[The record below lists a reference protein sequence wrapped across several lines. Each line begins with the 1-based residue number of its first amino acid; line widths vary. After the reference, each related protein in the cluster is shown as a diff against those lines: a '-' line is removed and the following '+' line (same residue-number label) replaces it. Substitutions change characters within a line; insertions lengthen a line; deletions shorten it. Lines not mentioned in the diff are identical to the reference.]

1 MGLGERI
8 KMNMEKNVVD
18 ARIDELHSLINLY
31 SHEMPDIIKEYVQKR
46 ISELESIRVESRDSI
61 LTSVIRS
68 HKSICAA
75 KNMDEKAAY
84 GQDPAVY
91 YSLGICGEA
100 GELANN
106 VVKSLRNGW
115 DRERILEAV
124 KGELPDVIIY
134 SYVLAYVLDIDL
146 TELVNEK
153 VEIVINRANSG
164 YYGGEI
170 KAS

>member
-1 MGLGERI
+1 MLIEER
-8 KMNMEKNVVD
+8 NVVQ
-18 ARIDELHSLINLY
+18 ARVDELDRLMNQI
-31 SHEMPDIIKEYVQKR
+31 PDGGLPETVRSYLLARKK
-46 ISELESIRVESRDSI
+46 ELEDLGVQSQDPI

-68 HKSICAA
+68 HKAICAA
-75 KNMDEKAAY
+75 KNMEEKAAY

-115 DRERILEAV
+115 DRVRILEAV

-134 SYVLAYVLDIDL
+134 SYILAYVLDIDL
-146 TELVNEK
+146 TKLVNEK
-153 VEIVINRANSG
+153 VEIVIKRANAG

-170 KAS
+170 GKS

>member
-1 MGLGERI
+1 
-8 KMNMEKNVVD
+8 MNNTEEKNAVEARISELKLLADQFSESKKVVSYIND
-18 ARIDELHSLINLY
+18 RIDEL
-31 SHEMPDIIKEYVQKR
+31 KR
-46 ISELESIRVESRDSI
+46 ISEMSNDPIM
-61 LTSVIRS
+61 TSVIRS
-68 HKSICAA
+68 HKAICTA

-115 DRERILEAV
+115 NRDKVLEAV
-124 KGELPDVIIY
+124 KGELPDVLIY

-146 TELVNEK
+146 TALVNEK

-170 KAS
+170 K